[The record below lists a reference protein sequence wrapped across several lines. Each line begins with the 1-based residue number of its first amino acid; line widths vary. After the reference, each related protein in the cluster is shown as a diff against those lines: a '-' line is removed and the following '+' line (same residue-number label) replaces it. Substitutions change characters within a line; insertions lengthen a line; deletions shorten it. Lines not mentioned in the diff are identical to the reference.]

1 MYELDDKTYFN
12 YLIIIIVLIA
22 IFMINRYWRR
32 KKQKE
37 FASEE
42 LLVKLAPNR
51 SAFKQYLKLIM
62 LSLAMLMM
70 VIALVNPK
78 VGSKLKTVKREGV
91 DIVFALD
98 VSKSMLAED
107 IAPNRLLKAK
117 QIISKVIDKLGGD
130 RVGIIAYAGKA
141 YPLLPITTDYAAAK
155 MMLQNADTDMI
166 PSQGTAI
173 ASAIDMTSQY
183 FDDEDQKNRILVII
197 SDGEDHEKDAL
208 SAAEVAKG
216 RGIKIYSIGVGTES
230 GGPIPIKNKNGQVTG
245 YKKDR
250 KGDVVVTKL
259 DKHVLMEVAQATGG
273 KYIDSQDTRQLV
285 SEFTKILSGMD
296 KKEFETKVFS
306 DYEDQFQWFIALAI
320 LFLILDVFLLERK
333 TKWLNKLD
341 LFNEKNN

>member
-1 MYELDDKTYFN
+1 MYELEEKTYFN
-12 YLIIIIVLIA
+12 YLIIIVVLIA
-22 IFMINRYWRR
+22 IFLVNRYWKN

-37 FASEE
+37 FASDE
-42 LLVKLAPNR
+42 LLNKLAPNR
-51 SAFKQYLKLIM
+51 STFKQYLKLSM
-62 LSLAMLMM
+62 MSLSALMM

-117 QIISKVIDKLGGD
+117 QIISKVLDKLGGD

-173 ASAIDMTSQY
+173 TSAIEMTNQY

-197 SDGEDHEKDAL
+197 SDGEDHEEDAL
-208 SAAEVAKG
+208 NSAEIAKG
-216 RGIKIYSIGVGTES
+216 HGIKIYSIGVGTES
-230 GGPIPIKNKNGQVTG
+230 GGPIPIKNNNGQVTG

-250 KGDVVVTKL
+250 EDNVVVTKL
-259 DKHVLMEVAQATGG
+259 DKRVLMEVAQATEG

-306 DYEDQFQWFIALAI
+306 DYEDQFQWFIAFAI
-320 LFLILDVFLLERK
+320 LFLVLDIFFLERK
-333 TKWLNKLD
+333 TKWLNKLN
-341 LFNEKNN
+341 LFDEQ

>member
-1 MYELDDKTYFN
+1 MYELEDKTYFN
-12 YLIIIIVLIA
+12 YMIIIIILIVT
-22 IFMINRYWRR
+22 FMIIRYWKK

-42 LLVKLAPNR
+42 LLNKLAPNR
-51 SAFKQYLKLIM
+51 SSFKQYLKMVM
-62 LSLAMLMM
+62 LSMAFLMM
-70 VIALVNPK
+70 IIALVNPK
-78 VGSKLKTVKREGV
+78 VGSKLKTIKRQGV

-107 IAPNRLLKAK
+107 IAPNRLLKSR

-130 RVGIIAYAGKA
+130 RIGIIAYAGKS

-173 ASAIDMTSQY
+173 ASAIEMTNQY

-197 SDGEDHEKDAL
+197 SDGEDHEADAL
-208 SAAEVAKG
+208 AAAQAAKG
-216 RGIKIYSIGVGTES
+216 KGIKIYSIGVGTES
-230 GGPIPIKNKNGQVTG
+230 GGPIPIKTRGQVTG

-250 KGDVVVTKL
+250 KGNVVVTKL
-259 DKHVLMEVAQATGG
+259 DKRVLMEVAQVSGG
-273 KYIDSQDTRQLV
+273 KYMDSQDTRQIV
-285 SEFTKILSGMD
+285 SEFTKILSGID

-306 DYEDQFQWFIALAI
+306 DYEDQFQWFLGLAI
-320 LFLILDVFLLERK
+320 LFLVLDVFFLERK

-341 LFNEKNN
+341 LFDEKL

>member
-1 MYELDDKTYFN
+1 MYELEEKTYFN
-12 YLIIIIVLIA
+12 YLMIIIVLIA
-22 IFMINRYWRR
+22 IFMINRFWKR
-32 KKQKE
+32 KKQRE

-42 LLVKLAPNR
+42 MLNRLAPNR
-51 SAFKQYLKLIM
+51 SSFKQYLKLIM
-62 LSLAMLMM
+62 LSLAFLMM
-70 VIALVNPK
+70 IIALVNPK
-78 VGSKLKTVKREGV
+78 VGSKLKTVKRQGV

-107 IAPNRLLKAK
+107 IAPNRLLKSR

-130 RVGIIAYAGKA
+130 RIGIIAYAGKS

-173 ASAIDMTSQY
+173 ASAIEMTNQY

-197 SDGEDHEKDAL
+197 SDGEDHEEDAL
-208 SAAEVAKG
+208 AAAEIAKG
-216 RGIKIYSIGVGTES
+216 KGIKIYSIGVGTEA
-230 GGPIPIKNKNGQVTG
+230 GGPIPIKSRGQITG

-250 KGDVVVTKL
+250 EDNVVVTKL
-259 DKHVLMEVAQATGG
+259 DKRVLIEVAQATGG
-273 KYIDSQDTRQLV
+273 KYMDSQDTRQIV

-306 DYEDQFQWFIALAI
+306 DYEDQFQWFIGLAI
-320 LFLILDVFLLERK
+320 LFLILDVFFLERK
-333 TKWLNKLD
+333 TKWLNKLN
-341 LFNEKNN
+341 LFDEMDG

>member
-1 MYELDDKTYFN
+1 MT
-12 YLIIIIVLIA
+12 
-22 IFMINRYWRR
+22 FMIIRYWKK

-42 LLVKLAPNR
+42 LLNKLAPNR
-51 SAFKQYLKLIM
+51 SSFKQYLKMVM
-62 LSLAMLMM
+62 LSMAFLMM
-70 VIALVNPK
+70 IIALVNPK
-78 VGSKLKTVKREGV
+78 VGSKLKTIKRQGV

-107 IAPNRLLKAK
+107 IAPNRLLKSR

-130 RVGIIAYAGKA
+130 RIGIIAYAGKS

-173 ASAIDMTSQY
+173 ASAIEMTNQY

-197 SDGEDHEKDAL
+197 SDGEDHEADAL
-208 SAAEVAKG
+208 AAAQAAKG
-216 RGIKIYSIGVGTES
+216 KGIKIYSIGVGTES
-230 GGPIPIKNKNGQVTG
+230 GGPIPIKTRGQVTG

-250 KGDVVVTKL
+250 KGNVVVTKL
-259 DKHVLMEVAQATGG
+259 DKRVLMEVAQVSGG
-273 KYIDSQDTRQLV
+273 KYMDSQDTRQIV
-285 SEFTKILSGMD
+285 SEFTKILSGID

-306 DYEDQFQWFIALAI
+306 DYEDQFQWFLGLAI
-320 LFLILDVFLLERK
+320 LFLVLDVFFLERK

-341 LFNEKNN
+341 LFDEKL

>member
-1 MYELDDKTYFN
+1 MYELEEKTYFN
-12 YLIIIIVLIA
+12 YLIIIVVLIA

-216 RGIKIYSIGVGTES
+216 RGMTTQAISSLAQRYGKQRLEELNIKRGFFAY
-230 GGPIPIKNKNGQVTG
+230 
-245 YKKDR
+245 
-250 KGDVVVTKL
+250 
-259 DKHVLMEVAQATGG
+259 
-273 KYIDSQDTRQLV
+273 
-285 SEFTKILSGMD
+285 
-296 KKEFETKVFS
+296 
-306 DYEDQFQWFIALAI
+306 
-320 LFLILDVFLLERK
+320 
-333 TKWLNKLD
+333 
-341 LFNEKNN
+341 

>member
-1 MYELDDKTYFN
+1 MYELEEKTYFN

-22 IFMINRYWRR
+22 IFMINRFWKR
-32 KKQKE
+32 KKQRE

-42 LLVKLAPNR
+42 MLNRLAPNR
-51 SAFKQYLKLIM
+51 SSFKQYLKLIM
-62 LSLAMLMM
+62 LSLAFLMM
-70 VIALVNPK
+70 IIALVNPK
-78 VGSKLKTVKREGV
+78 VGSKLKTVKRQGV

-107 IAPNRLLKAK
+107 IAPNRLLKSR

-130 RVGIIAYAGKA
+130 RIGIIAYAGKS

-173 ASAIDMTSQY
+173 ASAIEMTNQY

-197 SDGEDHEKDAL
+197 SDGEDHEEDAL
-208 SAAEVAKG
+208 AAAEIAKG
-216 RGIKIYSIGVGTES
+216 KGIKIYSIGVGTEA
-230 GGPIPIKNKNGQVTG
+230 GGPIPIKSRGQITG

-250 KGDVVVTKL
+250 EDNVVVTKL
-259 DKHVLMEVAQATGG
+259 DKRVLIEVAQATGG
-273 KYIDSQDTRQLV
+273 KYMDSQDTRQIV

-306 DYEDQFQWFIALAI
+306 DYEDQFQWFIGLAI
-320 LFLILDVFLLERK
+320 LFLILDVFFLERK
-333 TKWLNKLD
+333 TKWLNKLN
-341 LFNEKNN
+341 LFDEMDG